1 MPLPRR
7 KTPRHNARGVPGMW
21 ALSFKGGFLDGKS
34 FFYPDLPNRFGCKES
49 GAQEFYAPQEVD
61 DKGRKALMVLTEDEG

>member
-1 MPLPRR
+1 
-7 KTPRHNARGVPGMW
+7 MW